1 MDNALWIAKTG
12 LEAQDKEMA
21 VTANN
26 ISNANT
32 VGFKESRAQFSDLM
46 YQNIKQPGAETDEN
60 TDDPSGLQVGDGVRI
75 EGTTKNFSEGN
86 AKTTNRPLDVMIQG
100 NGFLQVQKPDGT
112 IAFTRD
118 GGLTKDANG
127 ILTTQEGYPITP
139 QITIPQNATSISIG
153 KDGKVEALVA
163 GEDAP
168 QEAGQITLAT
178 FVNPAGLSSLGGN
191 LYGAT
196 EASGEATVA
205 TPGENGT
212 GTLLQGALESSNVS
226 IVNELVKMIQIQR
239 SYEMNSNAISIS
251 NKMSEFLT
259 QHTG

>member
-46 YQNIKQPGAETDEN
+46 YENIKQPGTESDEN
-60 TDDPSGLQVGDGVRI
+60 TDDPTGLQVGEGVRI
-75 EGTTKNFSEGN
+75 EGTSKNFSEGN
-86 AKTTNRPLDVMIQG
+86 AKTTNRQLDVMIQG
-100 NGFLQVQKPDGT
+100 NGFLQVEKPDGT
-112 IAFTRD
+112 IAYTRD
-118 GGLTKDANG
+118 GALSVDGNG
-127 ILTTQEGYPITP
+127 ALTTQDGYPVTP
-139 QITIPQNATSISIG
+139 QITIPQNTTSISIG
-153 KDGKVEALVA
+153 KDGKVEATVA
-163 GEDAP
+163 GQDAP

-178 FVNPAGLSSLGGN
+178 FVNPGGLSSLGGN

-196 EASGEATVA
+196 QASGDATVGA
-205 TPGENGT
+205 PGESGV
-212 GTLLQGALESSNVS
+212 GSILQGALESSNVS